1 MKLFIDYFWNVQ
13 FLFNNKTG
21 EWFVAFHVKTGHQ
34 IIDGFVIYNLLLII
48 QFNNFLLNLEE
59 EEIDQSNPPF
69 FAFNLFS
76 NDILTLK
83 SSKRFS
89 TNRVYF
95 NRSKMRYRRTNL
107 WQILSAYVFAIFTQ
121 SSKDDGRLVNSNEKR
136 DRARNVSVTSVL
148 HVRTSP
154 CVVST
159 KSLLL
164 H

>member
-1 MKLFIDYFWNVQ
+1 MVQ

-21 EWFVAFHVKTGHQ
+21 EWFVAFYVKTGHQ
-34 IIDGFVIYNLLLII
+34 IIDNFVIYNLLLII

-89 TNRVYF
+89 TIRVYF
-95 NRSKMRYRRTNL
+95 NRSKMRYRRTTLTNS
-107 WQILSAYVFAIFTQ
+107 LSLRLRDFHTVIEGWRSFGKLERETR
-121 SSKDDGRLVNSNEKR
+121 SS
-136 DRARNVSVTSVL
+136 
-148 HVRTSP
+148 
-154 CVVST
+154 
-159 KSLLL
+159 
-164 H
+164 